1 MSIKRIILLAIAAV
15 LVNATLSAKLNLP
28 TKTLGTERFYYYEV
42 GKNETLHDVATK
54 IGVSK
59 EDIIKFNPS
68 ARNGLVKKQ
77 LIFLP
82 VNEFDAQSKASTPR
96 KVNVNTLNNH
106 TLHVVKSGE
115 SVYGI
120 AKAYNLTESELV
132 NANPSIAQGLK
143 IGEQLLIP
151 TKPATVTNDGVI
163 YHTVKSGETLYGVA
177 RDYNTTIE
185 KLMELNPGISGNNFR
200 ADDVIKVL
208 PNTSKDIII
217 NKPIKQFVPYTVA
230 ANDTYESVA
239 AANGVTV
246 KALRD
251 ANPEMK
257 KLKKGKT
264 IYIPKNATD
273 KQVVSTSTLTAQQLE
288 ETYKDKLDE
297 VFDDVH
303 SPHKNNSIDISI
315 VLPFQLGEK
324 NRSRNAKNYEEFY
337 NGFLLAL
344 DSAGNQLTKPL
355 NLNVFDTK
363 QSIVTTDS
371 ILRLDI
377 IKTSDIIIAPSEIEQ
392 LQRILRF
399 GKANDIDVLNCF
411 ATQNDDYINNIRAM
425 QVNIPSPYMNAKVN
439 EYIDNKFKDYVLVFL
454 DDPTEQSKDIYD
466 AIKSHAEVS
475 HHQRKTLTIASE
487 LTGKSLSRY
496 LEPGS
501 NYLFIPAN
509 GKESFFNRFATGIKE
524 AKDMRVDCELVLL
537 GHPEYTMYINKH
549 RDEFMN
555 IDTYIY
561 SRFYLP
567 SNQDVNNINAKY
579 LKTFNEKATNSTPNM
594 SIFGFDT
601 GMFLVN
607 AFSHNIDPGSKESA
621 YKGIQT
627 NFNFERANNWA
638 GFINKSVR
646 IIHLTPN
653 KELKISDL
661 ND

>member
-1 MSIKRIILLAIAAV
+1 MNIKRFVSLVIAMV
-15 LVNATLSAKLNLP
+15 FVTSTISAKLNLP

-42 GKNETLHDVATK
+42 GKNETLHDIATK

-82 VNEFDAQSKASTPR
+82 VSEFDAPSKTSAPR
-96 KVNVNTLNNH
+96 KVNVNTLNNS

-143 IGEQLLIP
+143 IGEQLIIP
-151 TKPATVTNDGVI
+151 TKPAAVTNDGII

-217 NKPIKQFVPYTVA
+217 NKPIKQFVPYIVA
-230 ANDTYESVA
+230 ANDTYESIA
-239 AANGVTV
+239 SANGVTV

-251 ANPEMK
+251 ANPDQK

-303 SPHKNNSIDISI
+303 SPHKDNSIDISI
-315 VLPFQLGEK
+315 VLPFQLNTK

-344 DSAGNQLTKPL
+344 DSVGSKLNQPL

-363 QSIVTTDS
+363 QNLVTTDS
-371 ILRLDI
+371 ILRLDV
-377 IKTSDIIIAPSEIEQ
+377 IKNSDIIIAPSEIDQ
-392 LQRILRF
+392 LQKVLRF

-425 QVNIPSPYMNAKVN
+425 QVNIPSPYMNAKLK

-466 AIKSHAEVS
+466 DIKSHAEAT
-475 HHQRKTLTIASE
+475 HHQRKTLTIASD

-509 GKESFFNRFATGIKE
+509 GKESFLNKFAAGIKE

-537 GHPEYTMYINKH
+537 GHPEYTMYIKKH
-549 RDEFMN
+549 RDELMD

-567 SNQDVNNINAKY
+567 SNKAVDDINAKY
-579 LKTFNEKATNSTPNM
+579 LKTFGEKATNSTPSM

-607 AFSHNIDPGSKESA
+607 AYSQGIDPGSKESA

>member
-1 MSIKRIILLAIAAV
+1 MVAMCAV
-15 LVNATLSAKLNLP
+15 LLGATMSAKLNLP
-28 TKTLGTERFYYYEV
+28 TRTLGTERFYYYEV
-42 GKNETLHDVATK
+42 GKNETIHDVATK

-82 VNEFDAQSKASTPR
+82 VSEFDAKGNATTPR
-96 KVNVNTLNNH
+96 KVNVNTLNNS

-120 AKAYNLTESELV
+120 AKAYNITESELL
-132 NANPSIAQGLK
+132 NANPSLAGGLK
-143 IGEQLLIP
+143 TGEQLLIP
-151 TKPATVTNDGVI
+151 TKPAAVTSDGII

-217 NKPIKQFVPYTVA
+217 NKPIKQFIPYVVG
-230 ANDTYESVA
+230 NGDTYESVA
-239 AANGVTV
+239 AANGVSV

-251 ANPEMK
+251 ANPDHK

-297 VFDDVH
+297 VYDDIH

-324 NRSRNAKNYEEFY
+324 NRSRNSKNYEEFY

-344 DSAGNQLTKPL
+344 DSVGNKLTKPL
-355 NLNVFDTK
+355 NLNVYDTK
-363 QSIVTTDS
+363 QSLVTTDS
-371 ILRLDI
+371 ILRLDV
-377 IKTSDIIIAPSEIEQ
+377 IKNSDIIIAPSEIDQ
-392 LQRILRF
+392 LQKILRF

-439 EYIDNKFKDYVLVFL
+439 EYIDTKFKDYVLVFL

-466 AIKSHAEVS
+466 DIKSHAEAT
-475 HHQRKTLTIASE
+475 HHQRKSLTIASD

-509 GKESFFNRFATGIKE
+509 GKESFLNKFATGIKE

-537 GHPEYTMYINKH
+537 GHPEYTMYIKKH
-549 RDEFMN
+549 RDELMD

-561 SRFYLP
+561 SRFYMP
-567 SNQDVNNINAKY
+567 SGQAVDNINAKY
-579 LKTFNEKATNSTPNM
+579 VKTFGSKATNSTPNM

-607 AFSHNIDPGSKESA
+607 AFSHDIDPGSKESA

-646 IIHLTPN
+646 IIHLTPS